1 MPPLIPKLNHPYS
14 PDINSR
20 QMNESFSMN
29 RFWLLVRRQWS
40 ENRKVYLLQWIV
52 ISLFVTVLQFFDKIT
67 EPYIFY
73 LLLFCLGGCAVA
85 TTLFSRWTDKGR
97 SSLYLLL
104 PATASEKFLCA
115 LFYGILLFIPVFCL
129 NYFVFRYIVT
139 WLVILPFKSNLISFP
154 EMISLGIHEVIATP
168 IPNIL
173 VFFLMFLFI
182 QSIFMIIFIRLRRYQ
197 ALVCLITI
205 LAILIIYNYGMGIF
219 VRQFVT
225 DFAGSIRPPG
235 LFLTFFS
242 SDFWFQPY
250 KSFSGEHFSFT
261 RLIWILNDVVWF
273 IVFCILY
280 LAAGCKLRE
289 REI

>member
-1 MPPLIPKLNHPYS
+1 
-14 PDINSR
+14 
-20 QMNESFSMN
+20 MNESFSMN

-40 ENRKVYLLQWIV
+40 ENKMVYLLQWGV
-52 ISLFVTVLQFFDKIT
+52 ISLFVMVLQFMDRIE

-73 LLLFCLGGCAVA
+73 LLLFCLSGCAMT

-115 LFYGILLFIPVFCL
+115 LFYGVLLFIPVFCL
-129 NYFVFRYIVT
+129 NYFFFRYIVT
-139 WLVILPFKSNLISFP
+139 YLLIILFPNNLVSFTG
-154 EMISLGIHEVIATP
+154 MVTGGIHEVITTP
-168 IPNIL
+168 LPNFL
-173 VFFLMFLFI
+173 VFLLMFLFI
-182 QSIFMIIFIRLRRYQ
+182 QSIFMIIFIRFRRYQ
-197 ALVCLITI
+197 ALICLITI
-205 LAILIIYNYGMGIF
+205 LAILIIYNYGMGTF
-219 VRQFVT
+219 VRHLVK
-225 DFAGSIRPPG
+225 DFAGSIRAPG

-242 SDFWFQPY
+242 SDFWFQSY

-261 RLIWILNDVVWF
+261 RLIWILNDLAWF

-280 LAAGCKLRE
+280 LAAGYKLRE